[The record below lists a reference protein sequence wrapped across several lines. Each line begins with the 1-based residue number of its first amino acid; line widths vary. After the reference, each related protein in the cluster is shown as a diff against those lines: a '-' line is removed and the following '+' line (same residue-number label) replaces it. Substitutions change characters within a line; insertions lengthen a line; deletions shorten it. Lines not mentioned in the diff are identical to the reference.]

1 MFAERS
7 RGGHP
12 DVTVARAVPR
22 AFMTACYSEGVTD
35 AWLQA
40 LAQSPWALPAM
51 AALVVGDAFLV
62 VIPGE
67 AAVTTLGALAVAE
80 GSPPLAA
87 VIVVAAAAALT
98 GDLGCYLVG
107 RTAGL
112 ERWRWMRG
120 PRVAAA
126 LGGARTALHRRGA
139 TLMFTARFIPFA
151 RLAVNLVAGASRMPM
166 RRYLLLAAPAASAWA
181 LYQALLGA
189 AVAALIPGGTV
200 AAVIASV
207 VVAIALGAAA
217 DAIVARAQRRR
228 APDA

>member
-1 MFAERS
+1 M
-7 RGGHP
+7 
-12 DVTVARAVPR
+12 
-22 AFMTACYSEGVTD
+22 TD

-80 GSPPLAA
+80 GSLPLAA
-87 VIVVAAAAALT
+87 VILVAAVAALT
-98 GDLGCYLVG
+98 GDVCCYLVG

-112 ERWRWMRG
+112 ERWRWMRR
-120 PRVAAA
+120 PKVAAA
-126 LGGARTALHRRGA
+126 LDGARTALRRRGA

-151 RLAVNLVAGASRMPM
+151 RLAVNLVAGASRMPL
-166 RRYLLLAAPAASAWA
+166 RRYLVLAAPAASAWA

-189 AVAALIPGGTV
+189 AVAAIVPGGTV
-200 AAVIASV
+200 AAVIVSIV
-207 VVAIALGAAA
+207 LAIALGAAA
-217 DAIVARAQRRR
+217 DAVVARTQRRR
-228 APDA
+228 TPDA

>member
-1 MFAERS
+1 MS
-7 RGGHP
+7 
-12 DVTVARAVPR
+12 
-22 AFMTACYSEGVTD
+22 D

-51 AALVVGDAFLV
+51 ALLVVGDAFLV

-80 GSPPLAA
+80 GSPPLTA

-120 PRVAAA
+120 P
-126 LGGARTALHRRGA
+126 
-139 TLMFTARFIPFA
+139 
-151 RLAVNLVAGASRMPM
+151 
-166 RRYLLLAAPAASAWA
+166 
-181 LYQALLGA
+181 
-189 AVAALIPGGTV
+189 
-200 AAVIASV
+200 
-207 VVAIALGAAA
+207 
-217 DAIVARAQRRR
+217 
-228 APDA
+228 

>member
-22 AFMTACYSEGVTD
+22 PFMTACYSEGVTD

-207 VVAIALGAAA
+207 VVAIVLGAAA

>member
-7 RGGHP
+7 RGGHR

-22 AFMTACYSEGVTD
+22 PFMTACYSEGVTD

-207 VVAIALGAAA
+207 VVAIMLGAAA

>member
-189 AVAALIPGGTV
+189 AVAALIPGGSV

-207 VVAIALGAAA
+207 VVAIVLGAAA

>member
-22 AFMTACYSEGVTD
+22 PFMTACYSEGVTD

-51 AALVVGDAFLV
+51 AALV

-189 AVAALIPGGTV
+189 AVAALIPGGDG

-207 VVAIALGAAA
+207 VVAIVLGAAA